1 MLSTEY
7 QKILHRTRPVS
18 GRHPMAVEKRA
29 KQFAPF
35 AALKGFEDEIHEQ
48 EIRYEEKRILPEE
61 KLEELDRTFHM
72 LKEGMEVE
80 VEFYLQSPVKPGR
93 GQYYTVSGEI
103 EGVSG
108 SSIWVQG
115 QEISCGSI
123 TEIRSGP
130 FHDLAGM

>member
-48 EIRYEEKRILPEE
+48 ESRYEEKRILPEE
-61 KLEELDRTFHM
+61 KLEERDRTFQM
-72 LKEGMEVE
+72 LKGGMGGEGAC
-80 VEFYLQSPVKPGR
+80 YLQDPVKPGR
-93 GQYYTVSGEI
+93 GE
-103 EGVSG
+103 
-108 SSIWVQG
+108 
-115 QEISCGSI
+115 
-123 TEIRSGP
+123 
-130 FHDLAGM
+130 